1 MTQVGNQESPE
12 SDFLKLPRI
21 RSLRAKHTETN
32 KITEMMV
39 IKEIMTTVLNVIM
52 SCPGEDVD
60 VGEVDKD
67 DPDEEATVGG
77 RVIVDF
83 TSSGEKKLIPSP
95 NRIS

>member
-1 MTQVGNQESPE
+1 
-12 SDFLKLPRI
+12 
-21 RSLRAKHTETN
+21 
-32 KITEMMV
+32 MV

-95 NRIS
+95 NRISWIGFLISITFVVDSKEEDPILGPCLM